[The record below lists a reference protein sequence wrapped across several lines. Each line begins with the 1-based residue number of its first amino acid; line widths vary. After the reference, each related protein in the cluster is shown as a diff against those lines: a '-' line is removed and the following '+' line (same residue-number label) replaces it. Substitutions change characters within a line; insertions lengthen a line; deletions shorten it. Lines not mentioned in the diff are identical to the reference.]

1 VPRAPL
7 PIVGVTH
14 KQDVLTEHLGRHYSS
29 FIALKGSCARPNPS
43 HRLRL
48 SPWSVGLCRLSL
60 VPAGRWPFPTLS
72 LQSLCSRLDPYPATS
87 LGCIYPFLLQELRPH
102 KTGKTFGT
110 WRFPCNAT
118 STGCVVSRLQ
128 SFVYLQA
135 STLARP
141 PGCIHRSISWMLG
154 SRVVYTTHSPGGYP
168 IRDVVSLHVRHGQ
181 LTWLDS
187 HQLDCSLVGCSFP
200 HCAFLSA
207 SRKGL

>member
-118 STGCVVSRLQ
+118 STGCAFRGCSHSFTFRLPHLLDPQ
-128 SFVYLQA
+128 VA
-135 STLARP
+135 STVASL
-141 PGCIHRSISWMLG
+141 GCQAAGPFTPRIA
-154 SRVVYTTHSPGGYP
+154 RVVTQSGMWYRYMFDMGN
-168 IRDVVSLHVRHGQ
+168 
-181 LTWLDS
+181 
-187 HQLDCSLVGCSFP
+187 
-200 HCAFLSA
+200 
-207 SRKGL
+207 